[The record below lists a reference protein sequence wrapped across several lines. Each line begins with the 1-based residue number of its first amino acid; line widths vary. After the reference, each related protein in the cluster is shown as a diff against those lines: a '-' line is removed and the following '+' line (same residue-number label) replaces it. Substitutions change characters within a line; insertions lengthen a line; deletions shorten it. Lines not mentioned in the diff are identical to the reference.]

1 MESNEQ
7 ELDELDLEAINDYY
21 EKSKALKKFLLD
33 KKSEILTIFQKEVN
47 RDLDTFTIRG
57 KERFV
62 ARFEYTLVIS
72 SSKEDKHVTIPT
84 IEIGCSLSGNLA
96 LRPQTL
102 SDGIPIPFLYRL
114 VEALKQLDDLLNHIT

>member
-7 ELDELDLEAINDYY
+7 ELDELDLDVINNYY
-21 EKSKALKKFLLD
+21 EKSKDLKKFLLD
-33 KKSEILTIFQKEVN
+33 KKSEILAIFQKEVN
-47 RDLDTFTIRG
+47 SDLDTFAIRG

-84 IEIGCSLSGNLA
+84 IEIGYSLSGNLA

-114 VEALKQLDDLLNHIT
+114 VESLKQLDDLLNL